1 MTKLR
6 PLLSASSQHN
16 SVIIFVR
23 YTYIYIY
30 INLQHTT
37 CKPAVLENNKIDIN
51 VLLHI
56 TCSG

>member
-30 INLQHTT
+30 KFTT
-37 CKPAVLENNKIDIN
+37 YNM
-51 VLLHI
+51 
-56 TCSG
+56 